1 MIEVRIFGAEP
12 PCVKCKQVEQRARK
26 AAAKFPGEVNVVKL
40 SALTPEGAACGFTV
54 TPAVAVDGTVVSE
67 GRVPEE
73 EELERIFRSKLG
85 G

>member
-1 MIEVRIFGAEP
+1 
-12 PCVKCKQVEQRARK
+12 
-26 AAAKFPGEVNVVKL
+26 VKL